1 MTDWATSAPASGS
14 SSATGEKDK
23 SKTKSTGPS
32 TLEIVSSVGTGFFL
46 FDLLKKSKPDMQK
59 ELLKGILYNGEQID
73 MKTLNGLSDENKTKI
88 MSEILKNKPELE
100 IQLEKAIGKGVQA
113 APLAQQGSQLRSRI
127 GRLAVHGAA
136 ALGGGAAGY
145 FGTNYAY
152 DKFLKRQV
160 EGDNTASP
168 KIIKMKTGSMEI
180 FYGYLMYLVRL
191 QKNVAGISAELDT
204 AFANAVDTLN
214 DISEQAKKYDK
225 GKR

>member
-1 MTDWATSAPASGS
+1 MTDWATSSPVSGS
-14 SSATGEKDK
+14 SSASGSKDPSK
-23 SKTKSTGPS
+23 SKNTGPS
-32 TLEIVSSVGTGFFL
+32 TLEIVSSVGSGIL
-46 FDLLKKSKPDMQK
+46 AFDIIKMLKPDVQK
-59 ELLKGILYNGEQID
+59 DFLSGILYDGKQID
-73 MKTLNGLSDENKTKI
+73 MKTLSSLSDENKSKVI
-88 MSEILKNKPELE
+88 SEMLKNKPEVA
-100 IQLEKAIGKGVQA
+100 IQIENAIGKEVKN
-113 APLAQQGSQLRSRI
+113 APLSQQGSKLRSRI

-152 DKFLKRQV
+152 DKLLKRSL

-168 KIIKMKTGSMEI
+168 KIITKKTGSMEI

-191 QKNVAGISAELDT
+191 QKNVVGISAELDS

-214 DISEQAKKYDK
+214 DISNQAKKYDK